1 MPVAPTIP
9 LGEPMTV
16 RSPLG
21 TRLAAGLRVVPGL
34 RVVAATA
41 AVVTV
46 LAWGAHGLLPHPA
59 AAATAYRYWAYYV
72 ASGDR
77 WIYSQRGPAFEHPVD
92 GEVQGWRFGMQG
104 DVDTPLT
111 PRAEPDPL
119 RQRCLATPPP
129 GGSIRVG
136 IVIDFGT
143 TADAPPGEH
152 PPSLIEKCVTV
163 RQGASGADVLV
174 AAVGSDQVRIGS
186 NGLICGIEGYPKTE
200 CAPAVTLTA
209 TPSPAR
215 TTGSAP
221 TTTPAPAPSGS
232 SSATSEPA
240 ATTPTVRPTPAS
252 SPSPPSTAAATTH
265 ATLALSP
272 PPTPAAASP
281 AASAGGGVPP
291 GALAAFAAAVVL
303 GGAGAA
309 TAVIR
314 RRSLGRNLDR

>member
-1 MPVAPTIP
+1 
-9 LGEPMTV
+9 MTV

-41 AVVTV
+41 AVVTA
-46 LAWGAHGLLPHPA
+46 LAWGAHGFLPHPA

-152 PPSLIEKCVTV
+152 PPALIEKCVTV

-200 CAPAVTLTA
+200 CAPAVTLTP

-215 TTGSAP
+215 TTGSSP
-221 TTTPAPAPSGS
+221 TTGPTPAPS
-232 SSATSEPA
+232 
-240 ATTPTVRPTPAS
+240 V
-252 SPSPPSTAAATTH
+252 SPSPASAPPSG
-265 ATLALSP
+265 
-272 PPTPAAASP
+272 PTPGLLYTSTSP
-281 AASAGGGVPP
+281 RGPK
-291 GALAAFAAAVVL
+291 
-303 GGAGAA
+303 
-309 TAVIR
+309 
-314 RRSLGRNLDR
+314 